1 MPRFAANLTMMYTE
15 VPFLDRFAAAARDG
29 FDAVEYL
36 FPYDHAPE
44 EIAQRLQAHG
54 LTQAL
59 FNLPPGDWAAG
70 ERGMA
75 CLPGREAEFAA
86 SVERAIPY
94 ALATGCQ
101 RLHAMAGLV
110 PAPAGSGSPEVQGKA
125 QLEAQA
131 ARRATYISNLRV
143 AARRLA
149 RHGITLVI
157 EPINTRD
164 IPGYYLNYQQQAH
177 DVLAEVAE
185 PNTGVQMDFYHCQI
199 MEGDLTRRLERH
211 FSGVAHIQIAGVPDR
226 HEPDGGEVNYPA
238 LFDRLDALGYTGF
251 VGCEYRPAGATSA
264 GLRWLHHYRASR
276 GQPAPATKV

>member
-1 MPRFAANLTMMYTE
+1 MPRFAANLTMMYNE
-15 VPFLDRFAAAARDG
+15 VPFLDRFEAAARDG

-44 EIAQRLQAHG
+44 EIAQRLQASG

-70 ERGMA
+70 DRGMA

-86 SVERAIPY
+86 SVERALPY

-110 PAPAGSGSPEVQGKA
+110 AA
-125 QLEAQA
+125 QADSDYDSDEARA

-164 IPGYYLNYQQQAH
+164 MPGYYLNYQQQAH
-177 DVLAEVAE
+177 DVLAEVGE

-211 FSGVAHIQIAGVPDR
+211 FAGVAHIQIAGVPDR

-276 GQPAPATKV
+276 GQAVPAAQI

>member
-1 MPRFAANLTMMYTE
+1 MPRFAANLTMMYNE
-15 VPFLDRFAAAARDG
+15 VPFLDRFEAAARDG

-44 EIAQRLQAHG
+44 EIAQRLQASG

-70 ERGMA
+70 DRGMA

-86 SVERAIPY
+86 SVERALPY

-110 PAPAGSGSPEVQGKA
+110 AA
-125 QLEAQA
+125 QADSDYDSDEARA

-164 IPGYYLNYQQQAH
+164 MPGYYLNYQQQAH
-177 DVLAEVAE
+177 DVLAEVGE

-211 FSGVAHIQIAGVPDR
+211 FAGVAHIQIAGVPDR

-251 VGCEYRPAGATSA
+251 VGCEYRPASATSA

-276 GQPAPATKV
+276 GQAVPAAQI